1 METDQSTNQSPAP
14 DSPAVAD
21 CPAPVCS
28 DSERRSH
35 VTSDEAID
43 LLLSWANRISDLA
56 DELEEVKFLEV
67 RKQDDLR
74 SGIQERAQCM
84 IDLLC
89 LLSGRG
95 VQ

>member
-21 CPAPVCS
+21 CPAPICS

-43 LLLSWANRISDLA
+43 LLLAWSNRISDLA
-56 DELEEVKFLEV
+56 DEMEGLGILEV

-74 SGIQERAQCM
+74 SGIQERAQC
-84 IDLLC
+84 ITDLLC
-89 LLSGRG
+89 MLSGKG
-95 VQ
+95 IQ

>member
-1 METDQSTNQSPAP
+1 METDITSEKETNT
-14 DSPAVAD
+14 DSPDVAG
-21 CPAPVCS
+21 CPAPFCS

-35 VTSDEAID
+35 VTLDESID

-56 DELEEVKFLEV
+56 DALEEVKFLEV

-89 LLSGRG
+89 LLSGRE